1 MGKKLVLY
9 VEGEKA
15 VSFFYPNEVADVDFV
30 QQIVY
35 AASRHPLIVEITD
48 LNRFPVIKMQYK
60 DGEFIEE
67 VEKGLLF
74 VDHSNL
80 TGLKC
85 FAYVVNGSVEAIH
98 KIPEGELPWV
108 FAMQS
113 SPTFEVLDV

>member
-1 MGKKLVLY
+1 MGKKLNLY

-15 VSFFYPNEVADVDFV
+15 VSFVYPNEVADVDFV

-48 LNRFPVIKMQYK
+48 LTKFPVVKMQYK
-60 DGEFIEE
+60 DGAFLEDLD
-67 VEKGLLF
+67 KGILF

-80 TGLKC
+80 TGLVC
-85 FAYVVNGSVEAIH
+85 FAYVINGVVEAIH
-98 KIPEGELPWV
+98 KIPEAQLPWI